1 VRLVPTMLVAAWLS
15 TVPTTRAQSLRKSQF
30 PLVSSEAA
38 PQRIRF
44 QGEEAMNL

>member
-1 VRLVPTMLVAAWLS
+1 VRLVPTLLLFAWLS
-15 TVPTTRAQSLRKSQF
+15 TVPRTAALSLRNSQF
-30 PLVSSEAA
+30 RLVSGEAA